1 MTIAAADRVLVLE
14 KETGRRYVVRVDGQ
28 GARQV
33 RGLGVINPDSW
44 KGKSWGAEVKM
55 GDKVCLLL
63 RPSLA
68 DHLASLA
75 RKAQIITPKDLGR
88 VLVELGIG
96 PGDRVFESGIGSG
109 AATTGLAWMV
119 GDGGKVVVQEL
130 REDFRDWARDN
141 LIQAGLA
148 DRVEIFLG
156 DSSEGL
162 ARGVRG
168 PFDAALLDLP
178 EPWLT
183 LPHLVPELGPGARVA
198 CYCPQAN
205 QMEEAARTMSKLGFL
220 TVHAL
225 ELIERDWEVKE
236 RGARPSFEGLGH
248 TGFLVFGR
256 WPGSAG
262 AGTARSTGK

>member
-1 MTIAAADRVLVLE
+1 MAIAAADRVIVFE
-14 KETGRRYVVRVDGQ
+14 RETGRRFLLQLDGG

-33 RGLGVINPDSW
+33 RGLGVLDP
-44 KGKSWGAEVKM
+44 GKWAGKPWGHAVTIGAKP
-55 GDKVCLLL
+55 CLIL

-68 DHLASLA
+68 DFLATLQ

-88 VLVELGIG
+88 VLIELGVG

-130 REDFRDWARDN
+130 RDDFRDWAVEN
-141 LIQAGLA
+141 LIQSGLA
-148 DRVEIFLG
+148 DRVEVHLG
-156 DSSEGL
+156 DFSSGL
-162 ARGVRG
+162 AKAVKG

-178 EPWLT
+178 EPSAG
-183 LPHLVPELGPGARVA
+183 LPHLVPELAAGARVA

-205 QMEEAARTMSKLGFL
+205 QMEETSRTLSKLGFL
-220 TVHAL
+220 SVHAL

-256 WPGSAG
+256 WPGSI
-262 AGTARSTGK
+262 